1 MSIYIKEYLTF
12 IVIIGLIKIAVPNN
26 KTEHI
31 IKFTSF
37 AAMLFIIVFPL
48 SENLKIINN
57 KPYKAFF
64 ESTDNSKSDYY
75 GAFFKDKLLSNYA
88 SGLENQCKND
98 FYNICKNDGITVYNS
113 NCTYDGEK
121 IMFDAVTDK
130 LPDIEHTESF
140 KTKYPIDKL
149 NIRLVNTYE
158 QK

>member
-1 MSIYIKEYLTF
+1 MF

-48 SENLKIINN
+48 SERFKTIND

-64 ESTDNSKSDYY
+64 ESTDNSMSNYY
-75 GAFFKDKLLSNYA
+75 SKYFKDKLAYDYA
-88 SGLENQCKND
+88 DGLESRCKND
-98 FYNICKNDGITVYNS
+98 FLSICKNDGVTVYNS
-113 NCTYDGEK
+113 SCTYDGEK
-121 IMFDAVTDK
+121 ILFDAVTDK

-140 KTKYPIDKL
+140 KLKYPIDKL